1 MKNILQK
8 LIFKITVIVLCASF
22 IYSNYLYIKMSN
34 KFKLNKIDIIG
45 NNYINNEIILNTIEP
60 HLSDDIRKIKI
71 EKIKQKLIK
80 NNFIDKIKI
89 YKQIPSKITIEID
102 EKNPIA
108 LVNDYKKNYFI
119 DSNKNIIPADL
130 SSINFYI
137 NIPIVSADKKI
148 NTTKTF
154 NIISSIYKNNYKIYE
169 NLNEVI
175 FENKKIKLIFNNL
188 TKVIINDKNFNEE
201 LNNFFAFTKQV
212 NMNLES
218 YNYLD
223 FSNKDLAY
231 ILEN

>member
-8 LIFKITVIVLCASF
+8 LIFKLTVIVLCASF

-148 NTTKTF
+148 NITKTF

-201 LNNFFAFTKQV
+201 LNSFFAFTKQV

>member
-8 LIFKITVIVLCASF
+8 SIYKITVIVLCASF

-45 NNYINNEIILNTIEP
+45 NNYIDNEIILNTIEP

-71 EKIKQKLIK
+71 EKIKQKLMK

-137 NIPIVSADKKI
+137 NIPIVSTDKKI
-148 NTTKTF
+148 NIAKTF
-154 NIISSIYKNNYKIYE
+154 SIISSIYKNNNKIYD

-201 LNNFFAFTKQV
+201 LNSFFAFTKQV

>member
-8 LIFKITVIVLCASF
+8 LIFKLTVIVLCASF

-45 NNYINNEIILNTIEP
+45 NNYINNETILNTIEP

-148 NTTKTF
+148 NITKTF

-201 LNNFFAFTKQV
+201 LNSFFAFTKQV

-218 YNYLD
+218 YTYLD

>member
-8 LIFKITVIVLCASF
+8 LIFKLTVIVLCASF

-45 NNYINNEIILNTIEP
+45 NNYINNETILNTIEP

-201 LNNFFAFTKQV
+201 LNSFFAFTKQV

>member
-8 LIFKITVIVLCASF
+8 LIFKLTVIVLCASF

-45 NNYINNEIILNTIEP
+45 NNFINNEIILNTIEP

-137 NIPIVSADKKI
+137 NIPIVSSDKKI

-201 LNNFFAFTKQV
+201 LNSFFAFTKQV

>member
-8 LIFKITVIVLCASF
+8 LIFKLTVIVLCASF

-60 HLSDDIRKIKI
+60 HLIDDIRKIKI
-71 EKIKQKLIK
+71 EEIKQKLMK

-137 NIPIVSADKKI
+137 NIPIVSTDKEI
-148 NTTKTF
+148 NITKTF

-201 LNNFFAFTKQV
+201 LNSFFAFTKQV

>member
-8 LIFKITVIVLCASF
+8 LIFKLTVIVLCVSF
-22 IYSNYLYIKMSN
+22 VYSNYLYIKMSN

-60 HLSDDIRKIKI
+60 HLIDDIRKIKI
-71 EKIKQKLIK
+71 EKIKQKLMK

-108 LVNDYKKNYFI
+108 LINDYKKNYFI

-137 NIPIVSADKKI
+137 NIPIVSADKEI
-148 NTTKTF
+148 NITKTF

-201 LNNFFAFTKQV
+201 LNSFFAFTKQV

>member
-8 LIFKITVIVLCASF
+8 LIFKLTVIVLCASF

-45 NNYINNEIILNTIEP
+45 NNFINNEIILNTIEP

-201 LNNFFAFTKQV
+201 LNSFFAFTKQV

-218 YNYLD
+218 YTYLD

>member
-1 MKNILQK
+1 
-8 LIFKITVIVLCASF
+8 
-22 IYSNYLYIKMSN
+22 MSN
-34 KFKLNKIDIIG
+34 KFKLNKIDIVG
-45 NNYINNEIILNTIEP
+45 NNYIDNELILNTIEP
-60 HLSDDIRKIKI
+60 YLSDDIRKIKI
-71 EKIKQKLIK
+71 EKLKQRLMK

-89 YKQIPSKITIEID
+89 YKQIPSKITIQID

-108 LVNDYKKNYFI
+108 LVNDFNKNYFI

-137 NIPIVSADKKI
+137 NIPIVSTDKKI
-148 NTTKTF
+148 NLGKTF
-154 NIISSIYKNNYKIYE
+154 NIISSIYKNNNKIYD
-169 NLNEVI
+169 NLNEVV

-188 TKVIINDKNFNEE
+188 TKVIINDKSFNEE

>member
-60 HLSDDIRKIKI
+60 HLIDDIRKIKI
-71 EKIKQKLIK
+71 EEIKQKLIK

-201 LNNFFAFTKQV
+201 LNSFFAFTKQV

>member
-8 LIFKITVIVLCASF
+8 LIFKLTVIVLCASF

-201 LNNFFAFTKQV
+201 LNSFFAFTKQV

>member
-8 LIFKITVIVLCASF
+8 LIFKLTVIVLCASF

-137 NIPIVSADKKI
+137 NIPIVSSDKKI
-148 NTTKTF
+148 NITKTF

-201 LNNFFAFTKQV
+201 LNSFFAFTKQV

-218 YNYLD
+218 YTYLD

>member
-8 LIFKITVIVLCASF
+8 LIFKLTVIVLCASF

-45 NNYINNEIILNTIEP
+45 NNYLDNKLILNTIEP

-71 EKIKQKLIK
+71 EKIKQKLMK

-89 YKQIPSKITIEID
+89 YKEIPSKITIEIN

-130 SSINFYI
+130 SSINFYMKNLHYFL
-137 NIPIVSADKKI
+137 NI
-148 NTTKTF
+148 F
-154 NIISSIYKNNYKIYE
+154 
-169 NLNEVI
+169 L
-175 FENKKIKLIFNNL
+175 
-188 TKVIINDKNFNEE
+188 
-201 LNNFFAFTKQV
+201 
-212 NMNLES
+212 
-218 YNYLD
+218 
-223 FSNKDLAY
+223 
-231 ILEN
+231 

>member
-8 LIFKITVIVLCASF
+8 LIFKLTVIVLCASF

-45 NNYINNEIILNTIEP
+45 NNYINNETILNTIEP

-148 NTTKTF
+148 NITKTF

-188 TKVIINDKNFNEE
+188 TEVIINDKNFNEE

>member
-8 LIFKITVIVLCASF
+8 LIFKLTVIVLCVSF
-22 IYSNYLYIKMSN
+22 VYSNYLYIKMSN

-60 HLSDDIRKIKI
+60 HLIDDIRKIKI
-71 EKIKQKLIK
+71 EKIKQKLMK

-137 NIPIVSADKKI
+137 NIPIVSADKEI
-148 NTTKTF
+148 NITKTF

-201 LNNFFAFTKQV
+201 LNSFFAFTKQV

>member
-8 LIFKITVIVLCASF
+8 LIFKLTVIVLCASF

-60 HLSDDIRKIKI
+60 HLIDDIRKIKI
-71 EKIKQKLIK
+71 EKIKQKLMK

-201 LNNFFAFTKQV
+201 LNSFFAFTKQV

>member
-8 LIFKITVIVLCASF
+8 LIFKLTVIVLCVSF
-22 IYSNYLYIKMSN
+22 VYSNYLYIKMSN

-45 NNYINNEIILNTIEP
+45 NNYIDNEIILNTIEP

-71 EKIKQKLIK
+71 EKIKQKLMK

-108 LVNDYKKNYFI
+108 LINDYKKNYFI

-137 NIPIVSADKKI
+137 NIPIVSADKEI
-148 NTTKTF
+148 NITKTF

-201 LNNFFAFTKQV
+201 LNSFFAFTKQV

>member
-8 LIFKITVIVLCASF
+8 LIFKLTVIVLCASF

-137 NIPIVSADKKI
+137 NIPIVSSDKKI

-201 LNNFFAFTKQV
+201 LNSFFAFTKQV

>member
-1 MKNILQK
+1 MKDILQK
-8 LIFKITVIVLCASF
+8 SIYKITVIILCASF

-45 NNYINNEIILNTIEP
+45 NNYLDNKLILNTIEP

-71 EKIKQKLIK
+71 EKIKQKLME

-102 EKNPIA
+102 EMNPIA
-108 LVNDYKKNYFI
+108 LVNDFKKNYFI

-137 NIPIVSADKKI
+137 NIPVVSTDKKI
-148 NTTKTF
+148 NLEKTF
-154 NIISSIYKNNYKIYE
+154 NIISSIYKNNNKIYD
-169 NLNEVI
+169 NLNELA

-201 LNNFFAFTKQV
+201 LNSFFAFTKQV

>member
-8 LIFKITVIVLCASF
+8 LIFKLTVIVLCASF

-45 NNYINNEIILNTIEP
+45 NNYINNETILNTIEP

-89 YKQIPSKITIEID
+89 YKEIPSKITIEID

-148 NTTKTF
+148 NITKTF

-188 TKVIINDKNFNEE
+188 TEVIINDKNFNEE

>member
-1 MKNILQK
+1 MKKILQRLIYK
-8 LIFKITVIVLCASF
+8 LMVIILCASF
-22 IYSNYLYIKMSN
+22 IYSNYLYIKMTN
-34 KFKLNKIDIIG
+34 KFKLNKVDIIG
-45 NNYINNEIILNTIEP
+45 NNYIDNEIILNTIKP
-60 HLSDDIRKIKI
+60 HLSDDIRKVKI
-71 EKIKQKLIK
+71 EKIKQKLME

-119 DSNKNIIPADL
+119 DSNENIIPADL

-137 NIPIVSADKKI
+137 NIPIVSTDKKI
-148 NTTKTF
+148 NIAKTF
-154 NIISSIYKNNYKIYE
+154 SIISSIYKSNNKIYD

-188 TKVIINDKNFNEE
+188 TKVIINDKNFNQE
-201 LNNFFAFTKQV
+201 LNSFFAFTKQV